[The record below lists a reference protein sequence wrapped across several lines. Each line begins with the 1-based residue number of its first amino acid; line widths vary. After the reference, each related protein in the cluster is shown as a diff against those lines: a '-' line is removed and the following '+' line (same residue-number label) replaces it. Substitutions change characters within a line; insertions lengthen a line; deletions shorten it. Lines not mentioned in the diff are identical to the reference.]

1 MFTGDRSGDWLL
13 RAMHM
18 TGFCNQVTSTGI
30 GDGLEMID
38 SYVTSIVKCAPP
50 ENRPTGQER
59 ANCRVWLNQE
69 LSFRPPIIVTLG
81 GMAFAETLR
90 ALRDGGETIPV
101 PRPSFGHGE
110 TLSLERSTILACYH
124 PSQLNTSTGRLT
136 ESMLLAVF
144 SEARHLVDDLEY
156 PLHKVPETP

>member
-1 MFTGDRSGDWLL
+1 
-13 RAMHM
+13 M
-18 TGFCNQVTSTGI
+18 TGFCTQATSIAI

-50 ENRPTGQER
+50 GNMPTGQER
-59 ANCRVWLNQE
+59 ANCRVWLDQE

-90 ALRDGGETIPV
+90 ALGDGGESIPV
-101 PRPSFGHGE
+101 PRPPFSHGE
-110 TLSLERSTILACYH
+110 ALSLDSTTILACYH

-136 ESMLLAVF
+136 ETMLLAVF
-144 SEARHLVDDLEY
+144 STARHLVDNLEY
-156 PLHKVPETP
+156 PVQ